1 MVRLINT
8 ANTVIL
14 KIGDALSSIAGWLSA
29 VILFFVNLASGYELA
44 ILFVVFS
51 TFLDT
56 VWGIAAAIKQ
66 HKFTFTEFARATML
80 SKWLLYASTIIVF
93 IFMEQV
99 AGIESHLS
107 VIGICSVLSLVEW
120 WSMCGS
126 ALIISPNMP
135 IIRLMRHYLAGEVA
149 HKMGMTKEEV
159 LDYLNGKDDD
169 NQNDENK

>member
-1 MVRLINT
+1 MTRIINT
-8 ANTVIL
+8 ADTVIL
-14 KIGDALSSIAGWLSA
+14 KIGDALSTFFGWISA
-29 VILFFVNLASGYELA
+29 IVLFFVNLASGYELA

-66 HKFTFTEFARATML
+66 NKFTFTELARATML

-93 IFMEQV
+93 IFMERV

-149 HKMGMTKEEV
+149 HKMGMTREEV
-159 LDYLNGKDDD
+159 LDYLNGKEHKDEMD
-169 NQNDENK
+169 NHQ

>member
-1 MVRLINT
+1 MIRIANT

-14 KIGDALSSIAGWLSA
+14 KVVDALSSAFGWLSGI
-29 VILFFVNLASGYELA
+29 VLFLVNLASGYELA
-44 ILFVVFS
+44 ILFVIFS

-56 VWGIAAAIKQ
+56 IWGVAAAIKQ
-66 HKFTFTEFARATML
+66 HKFTFTELARATML

-99 AGIESHLS
+99 AGIESHLT

-135 IIRLMRHYLAGEVA
+135 IIRLLRNFLVGEVA

-159 LDYLNGKDDD
+159 LNYLNGENDDEH
-169 NQNDENK
+169 NENK